1 MVTQL
6 IPNLILAHSEPG
18 QSEPTE
24 YKGKVIPKSFTSLFV
39 FEDGEKTWSCDYTI
53 KVSSHGTPKLMSVEI
68 RGSVAKNPRQLQKTY
83 TKENMHELLEIVK
96 GKRKSFTDEE
106 LAWSRETAPEADSV
120 ERWQIKLIEQYRF
133 QLFELAV
140 RLAYEYDMPGLMK
153 TPSGEKRIMWLEKKP
168 LTESELKEIQKEIG
182 KSIRKKITPEFLE
195 EVAKIYTEAGLRG
208 EFPTKAV
215 QEFYKCSRRTAEDYV
230 MASRKMKFLPP
241 VKEPGK
247 MSVRKPRKKKG
258 EVSGKSKRTK

>member
-1 MVTQL
+1 MVTEL

-18 QSEPTE
+18 GSEPTE
-24 YKGKVIPKSFTSLFV
+24 YKGKIIPKSFSSIFLFQ
-39 FEDGEKTWSCDYTI
+39 DGEKTWSCDYEI
-53 KVSSHGTPKLMSVEI
+53 KISSHGTPKLMRVEI
-68 RGSVAKNPRQLQKTY
+68 RGSVAKNPRPLQKSY
-83 TKENMHELLEIVK
+83 TKENMHELMEIVT

-120 ERWQIKLIEQYRF
+120 ERWQIKFIEQYRF

-140 RLAYEYDMPGLMK
+140 RLAYEYDKPGLMK
-153 TPSGEKRIMWLEKKP
+153 MPSGEKRIMWLEKKP
-168 LTESELKEIQKEIG
+168 LTEPELKEIQREIG

-195 EVAKIYTEAGLRG
+195 EVAKVYTEAGLRG
-208 EFPTKAV
+208 EFATKAV
-215 QEFYKCSRRTAEDYV
+215 AEFYKVKRRTAEDYV
-230 MASRKMKFLPP
+230 MASRKMNFLPP

-258 EVSGKSKRTK
+258 VVSGKSKRTK